1 MFFIASKLLDFAVNP
16 LFYVLGLCL
25 LALFHKKQIVKKRAT
40 IGCIILILFFGNN
53 YLGMLIFREWEV
65 APVAINDLGNYDVA
79 IVLGGFTDVAKEP
92 FDRVHTNASVDRL
105 LHVVQLYRLGKV
117 KKIMISGGNAN
128 LFKKDGETI
137 EALSAFRLLQDFKVD
152 STDIILE
159 SASRNTRENAINS
172 KRVLDSL
179 GIGTNKVLL
188 STSAFHMR
196 RASGCFK
203 KVGIM
208 PKCYPTDIK
217 THQEMPFQFMNFI
230 MPDISSVER
239 WRMLL
244 HEILGYLMYKVQ
256 GYC

>member
-1 MFFIASKLLDFAVNP
+1 MFFIISKLLDFAVNP

-25 LALFHKKQIVKKRAT
+25 LALFHKRQIVKKRAT
-40 IGCIILILFFGNN
+40 IGAIALVLFFGNN
-53 YLGMLIFREWEV
+53 YLGMLIFRQWEV

-105 LHVVQLYRLGKV
+105 LQVVQLYRLGKV
-117 KKIMISGGNAN
+117 KKIMISGGNGN

-137 EALSAFRLLQDFKVD
+137 EALAAFRLLQDFKVD

-159 SASRNTRENAINS
+159 SNSRNTHENAINS

-179 GIGTNKVLL
+179 GIGTEKVLL

-196 RASGCFK
+196 RARGCFK
-203 KVGIM
+203 KVGM
-208 PKCYPTDIK
+208 NPLCYPTDIK
-217 THQEMPFQFMNFI
+217 THQEMPFQFINFI
-230 MPDISSVER
+230 MPDVSSVER
-239 WRMLL
+239 WRLL
-244 HEILGYLMYKVQ
+244 FHEILGYLMYKVQ